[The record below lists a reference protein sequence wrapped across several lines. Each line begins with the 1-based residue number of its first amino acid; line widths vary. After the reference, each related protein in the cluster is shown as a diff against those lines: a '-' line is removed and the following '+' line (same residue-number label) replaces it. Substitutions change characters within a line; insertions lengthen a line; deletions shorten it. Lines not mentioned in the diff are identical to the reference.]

1 LVGGDHLEVL
11 EVVRTVP
18 EKRVVCRA
26 RWQGRD
32 VFAKLFLDKK
42 AETYAQRDQL
52 GVERLLAGDI
62 ATPALL
68 TAAKTVESNHPVL
81 VYEAILGSQDA
92 ETAYQQ
98 LASNERKDLVLALVE
113 TIAQH
118 HKVGLI
124 QTDLHLKNF
133 LLQKQH
139 IYTLDGDGIRSIAQ
153 SDHDQM
159 LGNLCVFLSKLD
171 VLDLEAWR
179 VALLAAYHA
188 VNPDLDINSAQ
199 LKSRTDQ
206 HRIKAS
212 TRYADEKVFRVCT
225 DVAVN
230 KGTDYYHAQSSVY
243 QHLEVPA
250 NLAAYDDL
258 VNAGEMLKDGNTCTV
273 VSSLLS
279 EQAVVIKRYNL
290 KSAGHAFGRAFRKR
304 RRLGVLRARAYFIS
318 AYIDALDIAEYF
330 ANNRDKKERAAAMKQ
345 TVALFYRL
353 YLLKI
358 SHGDMKATNIK
369 MLTDGKPSLIDLDSM
384 QQHTTDAVA
393 LKAHARDIKRFMRNW
408 DEQPALFNA
417 FVKVFKVVYPDHAAL
432 HAAQILA

>member
-139 IYTLDGDGIRSIAQ
+139 IYTLDGDGIR
-153 SDHDQM
+153 
-159 LGNLCVFLSKLD
+159 
-171 VLDLEAWR
+171 
-179 VALLAAYHA
+179 
-188 VNPDLDINSAQ
+188 
-199 LKSRTDQ
+199 
-206 HRIKAS
+206 
-212 TRYADEKVFRVCT
+212 
-225 DVAVN
+225 
-230 KGTDYYHAQSSVY
+230 AQSSVY

-290 KSAGHAFGRAFRKR
+290 KSAGHAFGRAFRKSR
-304 RRLGVLRARAYFIS
+304 AAASWSNAHRLKLLGIATPDPIALFEQRRLGVLRARAYFIS